1 MSGRKSEAGKRAGK
15 PEKKTRRTLT
25 VEEAAAI
32 LGISR
37 AGAYRLVHS
46 GELPS
51 LRLGARVLI
60 SDLTIERLLG
70 AST

>member
-1 MSGRKSEAGKRAGK
+1 MSGQKAKAAKGAK
-15 PEKKTRRTLT
+15 EKNRRRTLT
-25 VEEAAAI
+25 VEEAAAV

-37 AGAYRLVHS
+37 AGAYRLVSS

-60 SDLTIERLLG
+60 TDTTIERLLG
-70 AST
+70 AGV